1 MIIAFS
7 GDEGSGKSTIAKKVA
22 AHFGMPR
29 YYMGQIL
36 RNMAKERGLSLVEFL
51 KLGEQDPS
59 IDKEVDDFIVKLAKE
74 KDNFLIES
82 RTAWYFIPQA
92 LKIYLKVDEREAARR
107 IFKELQGENQRNE
120 GKENELNSIEK
131 VLEKIR
137 ERRQSDDKRYQ
148 KYYGINVR
156 KEDNFDFVL
165 DTTYL
170 SIEEVFE
177 KVKNF
182 IKKAKKENLGMES

>member
-1 MIIAFS
+1 MIIVFS

-22 AHFGMPR
+22 EYFGLPR
-29 YYMGQIL
+29 YYMGQIF
-36 RNMAKERGLSLVEFL
+36 RDMAKKKGLSLVELL

-92 LKIYLKVDEREAARR
+92 LKIYLKVNEKEAAKR
-107 IFKELQGENQRNE
+107 IFKELQGENKRNE
-120 GKENELNSIEK
+120 GGKDELTSVKK

-137 ERRQSDDKRYQ
+137 ERRQTDDRRYQ

-165 DTTYL
+165 DTTHL

-182 IKKAKKENLGMES
+182 IEKTKN